1 MRFAPDMALV
11 RRITVLAAP
20 AILAML
26 SQTAINL
33 LDTAMVGRLPGA
45 TGIDGVAGIGIS
57 LPLFWA
63 IGGFLS
69 AIAIG
74 TQAIT
79 ARRVGE
85 GERQLAGR
93 VLTNSLLIAACTGLT
108 VSLLGYWLV
117 PRVFPLLNPNHNVVR
132 LGSTYCRIRMLGIF
146 SMVTTIAYK
155 GFFDG
160 IGKTYVHMVASVVM
174 NVLNAF
180 LNTVLIFGLL
190 GFPRLEVEG
199 AALASLISTFVGLG
213 LMIFW
218 SLLPEIRKTYAVYRL
233 RNLRLKVSAEIVR
246 LSVPSGLATIFVM
259 SGFEFFLWVTGR
271 IHSQP
276 LWMSP
281 LGFVPL
287 LGPVFEAA
295 EMASPDLATS
305 ASWVMISMLMI
316 VFMTSIALGTAT
328 ATLVGQSLGAHD
340 SKLAERFG
348 WESVKIGM
356 YLMGALGLAVIAWPE
371 TFLGIFTDK
380 HAVIEVAVAPMR
392 LMGAVFSLMS
402 AGLVLV
408 QALFGAGA
416 TTFVMLAEMTM
427 HGLCLIPFSYLMAL
441 TFGWG
446 LMGAWIS
453 VAVYVILL
461 SSVMALKFRGGSW
474 KHIRL

>member
-1 MRFAPDMALV
+1 MRFAPDIALG
-11 RRITVLAAP
+11 RRIVGLAAP
-20 AILAML
+20 AVLAML
-26 SQTAINL
+26 SQTAVNL

-85 GERQLAGR
+85 GERKLAGR
-93 VLTNSLLIAACTGLT
+93 VLGNSLFIAATTGLT
-108 VSLLGYWLV
+108 VSVLGYLLI
-117 PRVFPLLNPNHNVVR
+117 PSFFPLLNPNPNVVR
-132 LGSTYCRIRMLGIF
+132 LGSAYCRLRMLGIF
-146 SMVTTIAYK
+146 SMVSTIAYK

-160 IGKTYVHMVASVVM
+160 IGKTYVHMIASVVM

-180 LNTVLIFGLL
+180 LNAVLIFGLL

-199 AALASLISTFVGLG
+199 AALASLISTFVGLAV
-213 LMIFW
+213 MIGW
-218 SLLPEIRKTYAVYRL
+218 SLAPAIRREFAIYRL
-233 RNLRLKVSAEIVR
+233 RNLRLKVAGEIVR

-271 IHSQP
+271 IHSDP
-276 LWMSP
+276 LWISP
-281 LGFVPL
+281 LGFTPL
-287 LGPVFEAA
+287 LGPVLDTAELAA
-295 EMASPDLATS
+295 PDLATS
-305 ASWVMISMLMI
+305 ASWVMISLLMI

-328 ATLVGQSLGAHD
+328 ATLVGQSLGGRDAA
-340 SKLAERFG
+340 LAERYG

-356 YLMGALGLAVIAWPE
+356 YVMGALGLAVIVWPE
-371 TFLGIFTDK
+371 PFLGVFTDK
-380 HAVIEVAVAPMR
+380 RQVIEVAAAPMR
-392 LMGAVFSLMS
+392 MMGAVFALMS
-402 AGLVLV
+402 AGLILV

-416 TTFVMLAEMTM
+416 TTFVMLAEMTL
-427 HGLCLIPFSYLMAL
+427 HGLFLIPFSYLTAL

-453 VAVYVILL
+453 VAAYVILL